1 MGAFRYILEVNRRKQ
16 SDVKRYLQRIR
27 GWKLRQLPPV
37 HRATNPMDPVKAHML
52 GYKAKQGY
60 VVYRVRVSRGGR
72 KKVIRRGLRDRKP
85 KHAGIRKMKAT
96 RNLRSVAEEKV
107 GRVCSNLRVLNSYW
121 LNQDGK
127 YMYFEVILVDP
138 AHNAIRNDPR
148 INWICAST
156 MKHREMRGLTAAGKK
171 YRGLAQKGHLYAK
184 TRPSKRSNWKLRN
197 TVKLWRYR

>member
-27 GWKLRQLPPV
+27 CWKLRQLPAV
-37 HRATNPMDPVKAHML
+37 HRATRPTDSVKARML

-85 KHAGIRKMKAT
+85 KHAGIRKIKSAM
-96 RNLRSVAEEKV
+96 NLRSVAEERV
-107 GRVCSNLRVLNSYW
+107 GRACTNLRVLNSYW
-121 LNQDGK
+121 INQDGK
-127 YMYFEVILVDP
+127 YMYFEVLLVDP
-138 AHNAIRNDPR
+138 SHNAIRNDPR
-148 INWICAST
+148 INWICSTT
-156 MKHREMRGLTAAGKK
+156 MKRREARGLTSAGKK
-171 YRGLAQKGHLYAK
+171 RRGLMLKGHLYNK
-184 TRPSKRSNWKLRN
+184 NRPSRRANWKRRN